1 MKQIKWN
8 EDTINHFKFI
18 SGYAEI
24 EEVYNMI
31 EEFVE
36 VDCQLE
42 DGETEK
48 DLVDNL
54 MKTVY
59 GPPYFDDGS
68 SI

>member
-1 MKQIKWN
+1 MKEYKWN
-8 EDTINHFKFI
+8 EDTIAHFKFI

-24 EEVYNMI
+24 EEVYTMI

-59 GPPYFDDGS
+59 GFS
-68 SI
+68 L